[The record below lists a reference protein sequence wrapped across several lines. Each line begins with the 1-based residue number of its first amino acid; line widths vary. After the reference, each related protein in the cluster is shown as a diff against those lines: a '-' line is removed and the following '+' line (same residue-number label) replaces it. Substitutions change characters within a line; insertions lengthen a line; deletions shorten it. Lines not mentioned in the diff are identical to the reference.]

1 MIAAFAAL
9 FGGIKMKIHVEK
21 LNKTF
26 DVTPTNKVIRSVY
39 QFQLDSAKL
48 SNVQGK
54 KAVDVFSDAIK
65 MIDNIENFLT
75 KTLGLS
81 KEESKKLDDEF
92 EQGDI
97 TEMANYVASRL
108 MGMSDKEIKEE
119 QADNEDVGPKK

>member
-1 MIAAFAAL
+1 
-9 FGGIKMKIHVEK
+9 MKIHVEK

-54 KAVDVFSDAIK
+54 KAVDIFSDAIK

-108 MGMSDKEIKEE
+108 MGMPDKEIKEE